1 MVGYVNPNR
10 AAGMIGT
17 QSPPP
22 NALKGVETL
31 KKFRRILAAC
41 FAGILLLMVLAVLLL
56 WARPPEL
63 LRVAANYSAKI
74 VCSNVFLAGRD
85 PDEVL
90 RDDIQSMGNPVL
102 SLMRVRVDRE
112 RGVVRANILGFVGG
126 GLAVAR
132 PGLGCSVLA
141 DGEPALASFRQTTLA
156 ASPPTLT
163 AAPTVPTAATA
174 PTATAPTTTAPTA
187 PAPTAPAALWP
198 EGSDVAT
205 DPKLQALLA
214 DERLAGPGVRALVVV
229 HQGRIVAERYGPGF
243 TSETP
248 LLGWSMTKTV
258 MAGLIGTLV
267 QEGKLS
273 LDQAGFWPAAPG
285 DGRARITLADLM
297 AMTSG
302 LHFDEGYEVVSDV
315 TRMLYLEPDMAGFA
329 HAQPL
334 EHPVGE
340 VWSYSSGTALILSR
354 IAQDAANAAGAGFA
368 RERLF
373 TPLGMSTATIE
384 ADEHGTLVGS
394 SYMYASA
401 RDWARYGQFLMQ
413 SGVWH
418 GVPLLPPGYVARMVA
433 PVPASRGQYGQGQ
446 VWLWGSDPDPATP
459 GVDPDTAFGIPPD
472 VFWLSGHDGQ
482 HIAIIPSRELVV
494 VRLGLTPHGV
504 GSSLQPLVQ
513 ALLGKLT

>member
-1 MVGYVNPNR
+1 
-10 AAGMIGT
+10 MIGT

-22 NALKGVETL
+22 PSALKGVEKL
-31 KKFRRILAAC
+31 KTFQRILAVC
-41 FAGILLLMVLAVLLL
+41 FAGILLLVVLAVLLL

-85 PDEVL
+85 ADEVL

-112 RGVVRANILGFVGG
+112 LGVVRANLLGFIGG
-126 GLAVAR
+126 GLAVVR

-141 DGEPALASFRQTTLA
+141 DGEPALASFRQTTQ
-156 ASPPTLT
+156 
-163 AAPTVPTAATA
+163 
-174 PTATAPTTTAPTA
+174 TA
-187 PAPTAPAALWP
+187 PAGPAGPAALWP
-198 EGSDVAT
+198 DGSEVAT
-205 DPKLQALLA
+205 DPTLQALLA

-285 DGRARITLADLM
+285 DDRARITLADLM

-368 RERLF
+368 RARLF

-418 GVPLLPPGYVARMVA
+418 GVPLLPPGYVAGMVA
-433 PVPASRGQYGQGQ
+433 PVTASRGQYGKGQ

-494 VRLGLTPHGV
+494 VRLGLTPHGA